1 MKPHWKD
8 APMTSETPF
17 VTHCKSGG
25 FRLVWAADWDQ
36 PYTVDRNVA
45 KRETAAEVE
54 RACESAYGVTPQF
67 HGIGF

>member
-1 MKPHWKD
+1 
-8 APMTSETPF
+8 MTTERPY
-17 VTHCKSGG
+17 VTHTRGA

-45 KRETAAEVE
+45 KRSTAAEVE